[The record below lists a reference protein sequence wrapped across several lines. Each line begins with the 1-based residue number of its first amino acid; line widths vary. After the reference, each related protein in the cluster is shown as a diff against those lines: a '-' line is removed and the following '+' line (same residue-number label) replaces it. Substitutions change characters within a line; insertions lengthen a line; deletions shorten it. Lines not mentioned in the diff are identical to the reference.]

1 MSLPSKVIDRLF
13 SRLSVTYG
21 AAWDRNLGSSPLS
34 DVKTCWGHELSGFD
48 SEEGLKC
55 VAWALE
61 NLPERCPNV
70 IEFRTLCRRSPMPE
84 RKQLDAPKADPVVV
98 AAALE
103 RALSVR
109 QAIASSVHDPK
120 GWARNFVSR
129 AEAGERIR
137 PITLKFARQALGL
150 AAA

>member
-13 SRLSVTYG
+13 SRLAVTYG
-21 AAWDRNLGSSPLS
+21 AAWDRNMGSAPLI
-34 DVKTCWGHELSGFD
+34 DVKTCWAHELAGFD
-48 SEEGLKC
+48 SEEGLKS

-70 IEFRTLCRRSPMPE
+70 IEFRALCRRSPLPE
-84 RKQLDAPKADPVVV
+84 RKQLEAPKADPVVV
-98 AAALE
+98 AAALD
-103 RALSVR
+103 RALGVR
-109 QAIASSVHDPK
+109 QAIVSNAHDPK
-120 GWARNFVSR
+120 AWARARVER
-129 AEAGERIR
+129 AKAGDPVR